1 MPLFSQYPAFIM
13 RKTEKIRENYIFRRL
28 YRRGKSLVSPCI
40 VLYYQKIKGRSLNR
54 LGITATKKVGKAHRR
69 NRARRVILE
78 SYRLL
83 EERVGEGYDFVIVAR
98 SRAANVKMQAVK
110 NELEGLLS
118 KMGGINTSNTS
129 QSSRQKDKS

>member
-1 MPLFSQYPAFIM
+1 ML
-13 RKTEKIRENYIFRRL
+13 KTEKIRENYIFRRL

-40 VLYYQKIKGRSLNR
+40 VLYHQKAKGRKFNR
-54 LGITATKKVGKAHRR
+54 LGVTATKKIGKACRR

-83 EERVGEGYDFVIVAR
+83 EERIGEGYDFVIVAR
-98 SRAANVKMQAVK
+98 SRAADVKMQAVK

-118 KMGGINTSNTS
+118 KMGGINTSFTS
-129 QSSRQKDKS
+129 DSSRQKDKQ

>member
-1 MPLFSQYPAFIM
+1 MLN
-13 RKTEKIRENYIFRRL
+13 TEKIRENYIFRRL
-28 YRRGKSLVSPCI
+28 YRRGKSLVSPSI
-40 VLYYQKIKGRSLNR
+40 VLYYLKVKGQKGNR

-83 EERVGEGYDFVIVAR
+83 EHRVGGGYDFVIVAR
-98 SRAANVKMQAVK
+98 HRAADVKMQAVK

-118 KMGGINTSNTS
+118 KMGGINTTNTREC
-129 QSSRQKDKS
+129 SRQKDKS